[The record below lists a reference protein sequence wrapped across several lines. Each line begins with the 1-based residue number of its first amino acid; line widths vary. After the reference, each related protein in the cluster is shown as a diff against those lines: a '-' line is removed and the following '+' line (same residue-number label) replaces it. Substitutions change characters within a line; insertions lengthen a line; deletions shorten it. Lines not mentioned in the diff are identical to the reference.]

1 MSSLLPSS
9 TVALVTGSNRGIG
22 RALVEALLARGVT
35 KVYAAARNPD
45 SVRDLVAAHGARV
58 VPLRLDVTDAS
69 QIRVAAS
76 VAPDVTLLINNAG
89 YAANADLFGADLD
102 AARQEFEVNYW
113 GPLQLIRAFAP
124 SLKGRPGAAVVTVSS
139 VAGLTNFPMYPTYS
153 DSKAAV
159 HSLITGA
166 RHLLAAHRVKVIG
179 VYPGPVD
186 TDMARSIPMA
196 KATPQTV
203 ADAILDAVVRGDDD
217 VFPDPMAAGFAVPYQ
232 AGAKVLERQTAAML
246 AAPA

>member
-1 MSSLLPSS
+1 MSSPLPSS

-22 RALVEALLARGVT
+22 RALIDALIARGVG
-35 KVYAAARNPD
+35 KVYAAARSVD
-45 SVRDLVAAHGARV
+45 SVRDLVAAYGSRV
-58 VPLRLDVTDAS
+58 VPLRLDVTDPV
-69 QIRVAAS
+69 QVRAATA

-89 YAANADLFGADLD
+89 FAANADLLGGDLE

-113 GPLQLIRAFAP
+113 GPLQLLRAFAP
-124 SLKGRPGAAVVTVSS
+124 SLKGRPGATVVTVSS

-159 HSLITGA
+159 HSLVTGA
-166 RHLLAAHRVKVIG
+166 RHLLRAHGVKVLG

-186 TDMARSIPMA
+186 TDMAKSIPMA
-196 KATPQTV
+196 KATPKTV
-203 ADAILDAVVRGDDD
+203 ADAILDAVVRGDED
-217 VFPDPMAAGFAVPYQ
+217 VFPDPMAVGFAPLFQ